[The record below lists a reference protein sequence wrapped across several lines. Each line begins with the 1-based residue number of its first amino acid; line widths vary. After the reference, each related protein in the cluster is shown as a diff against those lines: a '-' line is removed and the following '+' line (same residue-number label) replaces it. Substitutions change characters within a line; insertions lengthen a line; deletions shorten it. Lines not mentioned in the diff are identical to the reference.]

1 MEEKLLQEAYEKSK
15 DYLYED
21 SSRFNLLS
29 IIEKDRDEAHVH
41 SKVIYNLLSQNWGK
55 KDKETFLTLF
65 LKEIG
70 IEDEI
75 IYNEKWEVSRE
86 KEYQLDEKKARPD
99 FVIESQHYI
108 YIIEM
113 KIDPDDQP
121 EQLKNYKKIAEGEK
135 KRKNKKEYKLFY
147 LTLDGHNAS
156 KKSTGEEENLEE
168 NQKVEYINISFKE
181 EILNWLGNCLKLVEG
196 KENKSACINQ
206 YIASINK
213 ILGEKNTKIKDNI
226 LKSVEDIKT
235 AISIYKKLNEDLQK
249 ILKNFFEELNKELE
263 KLLKVHFKKLKNKLK
278 DIEPKPIYNES
289 YIKDY
294 YNFRLDTDVEN
305 WPGIF
310 IILDEVKS
318 KNFYFVFK
326 IEVASKL
333 CGSFGFIEKKDNYEE
348 EIPDFK
354 YFERDIKKAAPNF
367 YSKCMRNINNLNLG
381 IELEKSTNDR
391 WFFIENSKGEIIDFK
406 DISLSNKALLS
417 LMDEETL
424 KEEVKNI
431 VTYISNKIVKNMEI

>member
-75 IYNEKWEVSRE
+75 IYNKTCEVTRE

-113 KIDPDDQP
+113 KIDADDQP

-156 KKSTGEEENLEE
+156 KKSIGEEENLEE
-168 NQKVEYINISFKE
+168 NEKVEYTNISFKE

-226 LKSVEDIKT
+226 LKSVEDMKN
-235 AISIYKKLNEDLQK
+235 AISLYGKLNDKLQVTLENFMSLLKENLGKRAIYYKKY
-249 ILKNFFEELNKELE
+249 
-263 KLLKVHFKKLKNKLK
+263 V
-278 DIEPKPIYNES
+278 
-289 YIKDY
+289 KDY
-294 YNFRLDTDVEN
+294 YNYTLDKIPQDYPGLYIVLAEN
-305 WPGIF
+305 
-310 IILDEVKS
+310 KS
-318 KNFYFVFK
+318 KNSNHYRFVL
-326 IEVASKL
+326 KL
-333 CGSFGFIEKKDNYEE
+333 ELSPELTACFGFIKND
-348 EIPDFK
+348 D
-354 YFERDIKKAAPNF
+354 DIKETVPFVYFSQVKKNSSGL
-367 YSKCMRNINNLNLG
+367 YNKCIKGIKNL
-381 IELEKSTNDR
+381 ELEDKL
-391 WFFIENSKGEIIDFK
+391 IENNKAYWCYVKNSKSEIINFR
-406 DISLSNKALLS
+406 DISLSNRALLS
-417 LMDEETL
+417 LIDEETL

-431 VTYISNKIVKNMEI
+431 ATYISNEIVKNMEI

>member
-41 SKVIYNLLSQNWGK
+41 SKVIYSLLSQNWGK

-70 IEDEI
+70 IEEEI
-75 IYNEKWEVSRE
+75 IYNKTWEVTRE
-86 KEYQLDEKKARPD
+86 KAFDLDTIKGRLD
-99 FVIESQHYI
+99 FEIKSKDYI

-113 KIDPDDQP
+113 KIDAGDQP
-121 EQLKNYKKIAEGEK
+121 EQLMRYQKFAKEQHKKYKI
-135 KRKNKKEYKLFY
+135 FY

-156 KKSTGEEENLEE
+156 KKSIGEEENLEE

-213 ILGEKNTKIKDNI
+213 ILGEKDTKIKDNI
-226 LKSVEDIKT
+226 LKSSEDIKN
-235 AISIYKKLNEDLQK
+235 AIVIYEKLNENLQK
-249 ILKNFFEELNKELE
+249 VLKNFFEELNK
-263 KLLKVHFKKLKNKLK
+263 KLN
-278 DIEPKPIYNES
+278 DITPKPIYNES
-289 YIKDY
+289 YIKNY
-294 YNFRLDTDVEN
+294 YNYTLDKIPQDY
-305 WPGIF
+305 PGIY
-310 IILDEVKS
+310 IVLHENKS
-318 KNFYFVFK
+318 KNSNYYRFVL
-326 IEVASKL
+326 KL
-333 CGSFGFIEKKDNYEE
+333 ELSPELTACFGFIKNDSDEKET
-348 EIPDFK
+348 IPFV
-354 YFERDIKKAAPNF
+354 YFSQLKKNSSGLYNKCIKGIK
-367 YSKCMRNINNLNLG
+367 NL
-381 IELEKSTNDR
+381 ELEDKL
-391 WFFIENSKGEIIDFK
+391 IENNKAYWCYVKNSKGEIINFK
-406 DISLSNKALLS
+406 DISLSNKTLLS

-424 KEEVKNI
+424 KEETKNI
-431 VTYISNKIVKNMEI
+431 ATYISNEIVKNMEI

>member
-1 MEEKLLQEAYEKSK
+1 MEEKLLKEAYEKSK
-15 DYLYED
+15 DYLYKD
-21 SSRFNLLS
+21 SSRYNLLS

-41 SKVIYNLLSQNWGK
+41 SKVIYNLLSQDWGK

-86 KEYQLDEKKARPD
+86 KVFDLDTIKGRLD
-99 FVIESQHYI
+99 FEIKSKDYI

-113 KIDPDDQP
+113 KIDAGDQP
-121 EQLKNYKKIAEGEK
+121 EQLMRYQKFAKEQHKKYKI
-135 KRKNKKEYKLFY
+135 FY

-156 KKSTGEEENLEE
+156 KKSIGEEENLEE

-196 KENKSACINQ
+196 KENKSTCINQ

-226 LKSVEDIKT
+226 LKSSEDIKY
-235 AISIYKKLNEDLQK
+235 AITIYKKLNESLQK
-249 ILKNFFEELNKELE
+249 VLESFFEELN
-263 KLLKVHFKKLKNKLK
+263 KKLKNKLK
-278 DIEPKPIYNES
+278 DIAPKLIYNKS
-289 YIKDY
+289 YIEDY

-310 IILDEVKS
+310 IILDEIKS

-326 IEVASKL
+326 IEVANKL

-348 EIPDFK
+348 EMPEFK
-354 YFERDIKKAAPNF
+354 YFERDVKKEAPNF
-367 YSKCMRNINNLNLG
+367 YNKCMRNINNLNLR
-381 IELEKSTNDR
+381 IKLEESTNDR
-391 WFFIENSKGEIIDFK
+391 WFFIENSKGETIDFK

-417 LMDEETL
+417 LMDEEIL

>member
-1 MEEKLLQEAYEKSK
+1 MFIQKLFII
-15 DYLYED
+15 YLVK
-21 SSRFNLLS
+21 
-29 IIEKDRDEAHVH
+29 IG
-41 SKVIYNLLSQNWGK
+41 GK

-113 KIDPDDQP
+113 KIDADDQP

-156 KKSTGEEENLEE
+156 KKSIGEEENLEE
-168 NQKVEYINISFKE
+168 NEKVEYTNISFKE

-213 ILGEKNTKIKDNI
+213 ILGEKDTKIKDNI
-226 LKSVEDIKT
+226 LKSVENIKY
-235 AISIYKKLNEDLQK
+235 AISLYGELNDELQVTLENFMSLLKEKLRTRIGNEIIYYKKYVKNYYNYTLDK
-249 ILKNFFEELNKELE
+249 IPQDYPGLYIVLD
-263 KLLKVHFKKLKNKLK
+263 KNKSNNSNYYKFVLK
-278 DIEPKPIYNES
+278 LELAPELIGCLGFIKNDSDEKETIPFVSFSKVKKDSSGLYNRCIKRIENLEVEDKLSDNNRAYWC
-289 YIKDY
+289 YIK
-294 YNFRLDTDVEN
+294 
-305 WPGIF
+305 
-310 IILDEVKS
+310 
-318 KNFYFVFK
+318 
-326 IEVASKL
+326 
-333 CGSFGFIEKKDNYEE
+333 
-348 EIPDFK
+348 
-354 YFERDIKKAAPNF
+354 
-367 YSKCMRNINNLNLG
+367 
-381 IELEKSTNDR
+381 
-391 WFFIENSKGEIIDFK
+391 NSKGEIINFK
-406 DISLSNKALLS
+406 DISLSNKTLLS

-424 KEEVKNI
+424 KEEAKNI
-431 VTYISNKIVKNMEI
+431 ATYISNEIVKNMEI

>member
-1 MEEKLLQEAYEKSK
+1 MEEKLLKEAYEKSK

-29 IIEKDRDEAHVH
+29 IIEKDRDEAHIH

-65 LKEIG
+65 LRELG
-70 IEDEI
+70 IEEEI
-75 IYNEKWEVSRE
+75 IYNKTWEVTRE
-86 KEYQLDEKKARPD
+86 KAFDLDTVKGRLD
-99 FVIESQHYI
+99 FEIKSKDYI

-113 KIDPDDQP
+113 KIDAGDQP
-121 EQLKNYKKIAEGEK
+121 EQLIRYQEFTKEQHKKYKI
-135 KRKNKKEYKLFY
+135 FY
-147 LTLDGHNAS
+147 LTLDGHSAS
-156 KKSTGEEENLEE
+156 KKSVGEEVSEE
-168 NQKVEYINISFKE
+168 IKKVEYTNISFQE
-181 EILNWLGNCLKLVEG
+181 EILNWLGKCLDLVKG
-196 KENKSACINQ
+196 KENKSTCINQ

-213 ILGEKNTKIKDNI
+213 ILGEKDTKIKDNI
-226 LKSVEDIKT
+226 LKSTEDIKN
-235 AISIYKKLNEDLQK
+235 AITIYKKLNESLQK
-249 ILKNFFEELNKELE
+249 VLESFFEELN
-263 KLLKVHFKKLKNKLK
+263 KKLKNKLK
-278 DIEPKPIYNES
+278 DIAPKLIYNKS
-289 YIKDY
+289 YIEDY

-310 IILDEVKS
+310 IILDKVKS

-326 IEVASKL
+326 IEVANKL

-348 EIPDFK
+348 EMPEFK
-354 YFERDIKKAAPNF
+354 YFERDVKKEAPNF
-367 YSKCMRNINNLNLG
+367 YNKCMRNINNLNLR
-381 IELEKSTNDR
+381 IKLEESTNDR
-391 WFFIENSKGEIIDFK
+391 WFFIENSKGETIDFK

-417 LMDEETL
+417 LMDEEIL

>member
-21 SSRFNLLS
+21 SSRYNLLS

-41 SKVIYNLLSQNWGK
+41 SKVIYSLLSQNWGK

-86 KEYQLDEKKARPD
+86 KVFDLDTIKGRLD
-99 FVIESQHYI
+99 FEIKSKDYI

-113 KIDPDDQP
+113 KIDAGDQP
-121 EQLKNYKKIAEGEK
+121 EQLMRYQKFAKEQHKKYKI
-135 KRKNKKEYKLFY
+135 FY

-156 KKSTGEEENLEE
+156 KKSIGEEENLEE

-196 KENKSACINQ
+196 KENKSTCINQ

-213 ILGEKNTKIKDNI
+213 ILGEKEIKIKDNI
-226 LKSVEDIKT
+226 LKSSEDIKN
-235 AISIYKKLNEDLQK
+235 AIVIYEKLNENLQK
-249 ILKNFFEELNKELE
+249 VLKNFFEELNK
-263 KLLKVHFKKLKNKLK
+263 KLN
-278 DIEPKPIYNES
+278 DITPKPIYNES

-294 YNFRLDTDVEN
+294 YNYTLDKIPQDY
-305 WPGIF
+305 PGLYIV
-310 IILDEVKS
+310 LDENKS
-318 KNFYFVFK
+318 RNSNYYRFVL
-326 IEVASKL
+326 KL
-333 CGSFGFIEKKDNYEE
+333 ELSPELTACFGFIRNDSDEKEIIPFVSFSKVKKESSGLYNRCIKRIENLKLEDKLSDNNRAYWCYV
-348 EIPDFK
+348 K
-354 YFERDIKKAAPNF
+354 
-367 YSKCMRNINNLNLG
+367 
-381 IELEKSTNDR
+381 
-391 WFFIENSKGEIIDFK
+391 NSKGEIINFK

-424 KEEVKNI
+424 KEEAKNI
-431 VTYISNKIVKNMEI
+431 ATYISNEIVKNMEI

>member
-1 MEEKLLQEAYEKSK
+1 MEEKLLKEAYEKSK

-21 SSRFNLLS
+21 SSRYNLLS

-41 SKVIYNLLSQNWGK
+41 SKVIYSLLSQNWGK
-55 KDKETFLTLF
+55 IDKETFLTLF

-108 YIIEM
+108 YIVEM
-113 KIDPDDQP
+113 KIDADDQP

-168 NQKVEYINISFKE
+168 NQKVEYTNISFTE
-181 EILNWLGNCLKLVEG
+181 EILNWLGKCLDLVKG

-206 YIASINK
+206 YIATVNE
-213 ILGEKNTKIKDNI
+213 ILGKEKVKIKDNI
-226 LKSVEDIKT
+226 LKSSEDIKT
-235 AISIYKKLNEDLQK
+235 AITIYKKLNENLQK
-249 ILKNFFEELNKELE
+249 VLESFFEELNKKLE
-263 KLLKVHFKKLKNKLK
+263 DIGSKV
-278 DIEPKPIYNES
+278 IYNKN
-289 YIKDY
+289 YINNY
-294 YNFRLDTDVEN
+294 YCAYRLDTDVED

-310 IILDEVKS
+310 IVLDEVKS
-318 KNFYFVFK
+318 KSLYFVIK
-326 IEVASKL
+326 IEIASKL
-333 CGSFGFIEKKDNYEE
+333 FGSFGFIEKKDNYEE
-348 EIPDFK
+348 KMPEFK
-354 YFERDIKKAAPNF
+354 YFERDVKKEAPNF
-367 YSKCMRNINNLNLG
+367 YNKCMRNIKNLNLG

-391 WFFIENSKGEIIDFK
+391 WFFIENSKGETIDFK

-417 LMDEETL
+417 LMDEEIL

-431 VTYISNKIVKNMEI
+431 ATYISNKIVKNMEI

>member
-1 MEEKLLQEAYEKSK
+1 MEEKLLKEAYEKSK

-29 IIEKDRDEAHVH
+29 IIEKDRDEAHIH

-65 LKEIG
+65 LKELG
-70 IEDEI
+70 IEEEI
-75 IYNEKWEVSRE
+75 IYNEKWEVTRE
-86 KEYQLDEKKARPD
+86 KAFDLDTIKGRLD
-99 FVIESQHYI
+99 FEIKSKDYI

-113 KIDPDDQP
+113 KIDAGDQP
-121 EQLKNYKKIAEGEK
+121 EQLMRYQKFAKEQHKKYKI
-135 KRKNKKEYKLFY
+135 FY

-156 KKSTGEEENLEE
+156 KKSVGEEDSEE
-168 NQKVEYINISFKE
+168 IKKVEYTNISFKE
-181 EILNWLGNCLKLVEG
+181 EILNWLEKCLDLVKG

-226 LKSVEDIKT
+226 LKSSEDIKN
-235 AISIYKKLNEDLQK
+235 AITIYKKLNENLQK
-249 ILKNFFEELNKELE
+249 VLESFFEELNKKLE
-263 KLLKVHFKKLKNKLK
+263 DIGSKV
-278 DIEPKPIYNES
+278 IYNKN
-289 YIKDY
+289 YINNY
-294 YNFRLDTDVEN
+294 YCAYRLDTDVED

-310 IILDEVKS
+310 IVLDEVKS
-318 KNFYFVFK
+318 KSLYFVIK
-326 IEVASKL
+326 IEIASKL
-333 CGSFGFIEKKDNYEE
+333 FGSFGFIEKKDNYEE
-348 EIPDFK
+348 KMPEFK
-354 YFERDIKKAAPNF
+354 YFERDVKKEAPNF
-367 YSKCMRNINNLNLG
+367 YNKCMRNIKNLNLG

-391 WFFIENSKGEIIDFK
+391 WFFIENSKGETIDFK

-417 LMDEETL
+417 LMDEEIL

-431 VTYISNKIVKNMEI
+431 ATYISNKIVKNMEI

>member
-41 SKVIYNLLSQNWGK
+41 SKVIYNLLSQDWGK

-70 IEDEI
+70 IEDEN
-75 IYNEKWEVSRE
+75 IYDKNWEVTRE
-86 KEYQLDEKKARPD
+86 KAFDLDTIKGRLD
-99 FVIESQHYI
+99 FEIKSKDCI

-113 KIDPDDQP
+113 KIDAGDQP
-121 EQLKNYKKIAEGEK
+121 EQLIRYQEFAKEQHKKYKI
-135 KRKNKKEYKLFY
+135 FY

-156 KKSTGEEENLEE
+156 KKSIGEEENLEE
-168 NQKVEYINISFKE
+168 NEKVEYTNISFKE
-181 EILNWLGNCLKLVEG
+181 EILNWLGNCLKLVER

-226 LKSVEDIKT
+226 LKSVKDIKT
-235 AISIYKKLNEDLQK
+235 AITIYEKLNENLQK
-249 ILKNFFEELNKELE
+249 VLESFFEELN
-263 KLLKVHFKKLKNKLK
+263 KKLKNKLK
-278 DIEPKPIYNES
+278 DITPKPIYNES

-294 YNFRLDTDVEN
+294 YNYTLDKIPQDYPGLYIVLAEN
-305 WPGIF
+305 
-310 IILDEVKS
+310 KS
-318 KNFYFVFK
+318 KNSNHYRFVL
-326 IEVASKL
+326 KL
-333 CGSFGFIEKKDNYEE
+333 ELSPELTACFGFIKNDSDEKET
-348 EIPDFK
+348 IPFV
-354 YFERDIKKAAPNF
+354 YFSQLKKNSSGLYNKCIKGIK
-367 YSKCMRNINNLNLG
+367 NL
-381 IELEKSTNDR
+381 ELEDKL
-391 WFFIENSKGEIIDFK
+391 IENNKAYWCYVKNSKGEIINFK
-406 DISLSNKALLS
+406 DISLSNKTLLS

-424 KEEVKNI
+424 KEEAKNI
-431 VTYISNKIVKNMEI
+431 ATYISNEIVKNMEI